1 MGDGTDCSFSE
12 AFFCIVISI
21 SMKSTTNQ
29 VSTSLGIP
37 PNTDTVLRYQL
48 CVWVCFFASFFVFT
62 STTFF
67 TSHIATAGQF
77 QENLIYSAPPGEYK
91 RVVLES

>member
-1 MGDGTDCSFSE
+1 
-12 AFFCIVISI
+12 
-21 SMKSTTNQ
+21 MKSTTNQ

-37 PNTDTVLRYQL
+37 PKTDTVLQYQL
-48 CVWVCFFASFFVFT
+48 CVWVCFFASFF